1 MSDAKGLVPPAD
13 VIKSPAAL
21 LEWARQNG
29 VLEIDVKFT
38 DVRGVI
44 QHFSLPIVSFD
55 ADMFENGIGFDGSSI
70 QGFQTINVSDLN
82 LKPDATTAFIDPIP
96 ATPTLSLFCDVFDIS
111 GEAYPKDPRSF
122 TKRAAEYL
130 KSTGIAD
137 TSYFGP
143 EAEFFIFNS
152 VAYDATNRTSFY
164 EVDSESAFWNM
175 GKPGLGYRARIK
187 EGYFPVPPTDK
198 MQDLRSIMT
207 QTLLS
212 VGVDIEVHH
221 HEVASAAQA
230 EIDMRF
236 DEMLR
241 MADKLLIYKYIIR
254 NVAYQHGYTVT
265 FMPKPVFGDNG
276 SGMHV
281 HQSLWKDGKPL
292 FFDKDGYAL
301 LSQTALY
308 YIGGILKHAPA
319 ILAFTN
325 PTTNSYR
332 RLVPGYE
339 APVNLVYSARNR
351 SAAIR
356 IPMYSTNP
364 KAKRIETRFPDATC
378 NPYLAFPALL
388 MAGLDGI
395 QNKIEPGDP
404 ADYDLYEHAVTTPT
418 VPGSLDRVLE
428 ALDADH
434 EFLTRGGVFTEDYI
448 ADYIAYKSAHDV
460 DAVALRPHPY
470 EFVLY
475 YDA

>member
-1 MSDAKGLVPPAD
+1 MTERIPTPD
-13 VIKSPAAL
+13 VVKSPEKL
-21 LEWARQNG
+21 LAWAKQQG
-29 VLEIDVKFT
+29 AVEVDVKFT

-44 QHFSLPIVSFD
+44 QHFSIPINSFS
-55 ADMFENGIGFDGSSI
+55 ADVFSEGIGFDGSSI

-82 LKPDATTAFIDPIP
+82 LFPDPATAFIDPIP
-96 ATPTLSLFCDVFDIS
+96 AKPTLSIFCDVFDVDGKS
-111 GEAYPKDPRSF
+111 YPKDPRAVA
-122 TKRAAEYL
+122 KRAGEYL
-130 KSTGIAD
+130 QSTGIAD

-152 VAYDATNRTSFY
+152 VAFDSTNNGTFY
-164 EVDSESAFWNM
+164 EVDSESAFWNT
-175 GKPGLGYRARIK
+175 GKPGQGYRARIK

-198 MQDLRSIMT
+198 LQDLRSEMVAA
-207 QTLLS
+207 LEE
-212 VGVDIEVHH
+212 VGVEIEVHH
-221 HEVASAAQA
+221 SEVASAGQA
-230 EIDMRF
+230 EIDMKF
-236 DEMLR
+236 DTLLK

-254 NVAYQHGYTVT
+254 NIAYKAGYTVT

-292 FFDKDGYAL
+292 FFDENGYAL
-301 LSQTALY
+301 LSKTALY

-356 IPMYSTNP
+356 IPMYSSNP

-378 NPYLAFPALL
+378 NPYLAFSALL
-388 MAGLDGI
+388 LAGIDGI
-395 QNKIEPGDP
+395 CNQIEPGDP

-418 VPGSLDRVLE
+418 VPGSLDRVLD
-428 ALDADH
+428 ALEADH
-434 EFLTRGGVFTEDYI
+434 EFLLQGGVFTREYLEDYV
-448 ADYIAYKSAHDV
+448 AYKRGHDV

-470 EFVLY
+470 EFLLY

>member
-1 MSDAKGLVPPAD
+1 MTDNTGRVPPAD
-13 VIKSPAAL
+13 VVKSPAAL
-21 LEWARQNG
+21 IEWAKQNG
-29 VLEIDVKFT
+29 VLEVDVKFT
-38 DVRGVI
+38 DVRGVV
-44 QHFSLPIVSFD
+44 QHFSVPMSSFD
-55 ADMFENGIGFDGSSI
+55 ADAFTEGIGFDGSSI

-82 LKPDATTAFIDPIP
+82 LFPDPATAFIDPIP
-96 ATPTLSLFCDVFDIS
+96 ATPTLSLFCDVFDID
-111 GEAYPKDPRSF
+111 GQPYAKDPRGVAR
-122 TKRAAEYL
+122 RAGEYL

-137 TSYFGP
+137 TCYFGP

-152 VAYDATNRTSFY
+152 VAYNSTHQAAFY

-198 MQDLRSIMT
+198 MQDLRSKMT
-207 QTLLS
+207 QTLIS
-212 VGVDIEVHH
+212 VGVDVEVHH

-236 DEMLR
+236 DTLLR

-254 NVAYQHGYTVT
+254 NVAYQNGYTVT

-276 SGMHV
+276 SGMHC

-301 LSQTALY
+301 LSETALY
-308 YIGGILKHAPA
+308 YIGGVLRHAPA

-356 IPMYSTNP
+356 IPMYSSSP

-378 NPYLAFPALL
+378 NPYLAFSALL

-395 QNKIEPGDP
+395 QNRIHPGDP
-404 ADYDLYEHAVTTPT
+404 ADYDLYEHDVTTPT

-428 ALDADH
+428 ALEADY
-434 EFLTRGGVFTEDYI
+434 EFLTRGGVFSESYI
-448 ADYIAYKSAHDV
+448 ADYIAYKRAHDV
-460 DAVALRPHPY
+460 DAVALRPHPH
-470 EFVLY
+470 EFLLY

>member
-1 MSDAKGLVPPAD
+1 MSSLTPTAAAK
-13 VIKSPAAL
+13 KSPAAL
-21 LEWARQNG
+21 LKWAGEQG
-29 VLEIDVKFT
+29 VKEIDVKFT

-44 QHFSLPIVSFD
+44 QHFSIPIESFD
-55 ADMFENGIGFDGSSI
+55 VDVFENGIGFDGSSI

-82 LKPDATTAFIDPIP
+82 LKPDIETAFIDPIP
-96 ATPTLSLFCDVFDIS
+96 ATPTLSLFCDIFDVD
-111 GEAYPKDPRSF
+111 GAPYTKDPRGII
-122 TKRAAEYL
+122 KRAGEYL

-137 TSYFGP
+137 TAYFGP

-152 VAYDATNRTSFY
+152 VAYDATNRTAFY

-198 MQDLRSIMT
+198 MQDLRSKMT
-207 QTLLS
+207 QTLIS

-230 EIDMRF
+230 EIDMKF

-254 NVAYQHGYTVT
+254 NVAYQNNYTVT

-281 HQSLWKDGKPL
+281 HQSLWKGGKPL
-292 FFDKDGYAL
+292 FFDKKGYAL
-301 LSQTALY
+301 LSDTALH

-325 PTTNSYR
+325 PTTNSFR

-356 IPMYSTNP
+356 IPMYSQNP
-364 KAKRIETRFPDATC
+364 KAKRIETRFPDPTC
-378 NPYLAFPALL
+378 NPYLAFSALL
-388 MAGLDGI
+388 MAGLDGVE
-395 QNKIEPGDP
+395 NKIKPGDP

-428 ALDADH
+428 ALEADH
-434 EFLTRGGVFTEDYI
+434 DFLTKGGVFTEEYI
-448 ADYIAYKSAHDV
+448 ADYIAYKRTHDV